1 MKSHQKSN
9 IMIWAFLAV
18 ILFFWVFNWIQK
30 NGNYFFQK
38 LPNKIESFTGNEYL
52 DSGSPDTTHSVDLPI
67 NNTLDCSNMCS
78 PLARCYKTGQQ
89 CSSDIDCPGCNP
101 FKSST
106 SISTSSV
113 RGNNDAGILTNGV
126 TPRYSSLTTDIG
138 TQAKL
143 YTSNKLNKPAMP
155 NFGVNT
161 WITGYNNSMEEFNK
175 RYRPYG
181 LRFMPNYKN
190 RYTLTGQF
198 MDNGPL
204 PSNAYI

>member
-1 MKSHQKSN
+1 MKN
-9 IMIWAFLAV
+9 IYLALLSLCLLY
-18 ILFFWVFNWIQK
+18 IIFGYIHYLTN
-30 NGNYFFQK
+30 NNY
-38 LPNKIESFTGNEYL
+38 IAESFDINYKNMQVQDQGL
-52 DSGSPDTTHSVDLPI
+52 SDTSHSVDLPLTTTYSCQ
-67 NNTLDCSNMCS
+67 NFCGPT
-78 PLARCYKTGQQ
+78 ARCSVTGQQ
-89 CSSDIDCPGCNP
+89 CAADIDCPGCNP